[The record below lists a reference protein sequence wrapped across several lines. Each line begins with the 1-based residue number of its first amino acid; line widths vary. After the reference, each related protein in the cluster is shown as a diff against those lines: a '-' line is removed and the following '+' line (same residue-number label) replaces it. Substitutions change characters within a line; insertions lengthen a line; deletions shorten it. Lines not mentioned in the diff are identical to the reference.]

1 MKSILLVVAFGLASL
16 ALGAAGDA
24 IYRVRESKTLTAAQA
39 LQFAHLAKQ
48 VDGWSGAAADMRS
61 ICVSRNPGHDGAF
74 VIDVQGVKRAPLS
87 TISNPE
93 GVGVMVEGIE

>member
-1 MKSILLVVAFGLASL
+1 MRSIVLVVAVGIAGL

-39 LQFAHLAKQ
+39 LQFAQLAKQ
-48 VDGWSGAAADMRS
+48 VDGWSGTAADMRS
-61 ICVSRNPGHDGAF
+61 ICVSRNLGHDGAF
-74 VIDVQGVKRAPLS
+74 VIEVQGVKRAPLS

-93 GVGVMVEGIE
+93 GVMVEGIEP